1 MESDI
6 MSVYMIKSE
15 YYSRVFIG
23 KTADKPN
30 KPEKDG
36 DVFIDLTADKKYV
49 GYGGTWNETSQVW

>member
-1 MESDI
+1 
-6 MSVYMIKSE
+6 MSAYMIKSE

-49 GYGGTWNETSQVW
+49 GYGGTWNETNQVW